1 MRRKLKNSLLLFLIS
16 PVIWAQDVLTPDAFM
31 KIIGENHPVAKQ
43 ADLRIGQSAA
53 EVLSSKGIFDPV
65 FAYDRDEKRLSGD
78 QYYRYDQPELS
89 LFTPLGIKVKTGIE
103 SSGGE
108 YLNPQRTPGV
118 LSYAGVELPV
128 LRGLL
133 LDKKRATL
141 QKARIYQQSA
151 DVEKRSMINDLYVQA
166 LGTYWDWAAA
176 FKQLTV
182 LEQNLENA
190 RKRLEL
196 TKVLFENGD
205 KALAD
210 TVEAAGQV
218 IALELD
224 ITSVRQEFLKKGVGL
239 SEFLWDTDGEAYLPA
254 PTVRPDT
261 LFFNRPPELFN
272 TGELI
277 SQLNLHPDLMI
288 YDFKLKGLEVEQRL
302 KRQDILPELNLKAN
316 LLSKDYYSFEG
327 AYNPYLTNNYK
338 FGISFNM
345 PLFLREGRGQYQK
358 ASLKIDETQW
368 ALRLKRQQLET
379 KIRQYDTELRALQ
392 QQIGLSQNLVA
403 NYQRLLDLEELR
415 FSQGESSLF
424 VINSRQ
430 NKLLDSYTKLIQLQ
444 AKYLQSWFKQQW
456 VAGLLIS

>member
-1 MRRKLKNSLLLFLIS
+1 MSLKLKNSLLLLLVS

-53 EVLSSKGIFDPV
+53 EVLSSQGIFDPV
-65 FAYDRDEKRLSGD
+65 LSYSRDDKKLSGD
-78 QYYRYDQPELS
+78 RYYRYDQPELS
-89 LFTPLGIKVKTGIE
+89 LFTPLGIKVKTGFE
-103 SSGGE
+103 NSAGQ
-108 YLNPQRTPGV
+108 YLNPQATPGV
-118 LSYAGVELPV
+118 LSYAGLEVPV

-141 QKARIYQQSA
+141 QKARIYRQSA
-151 DVEKRSMINDLYVQA
+151 DVEKRSMINDLYVEA

-176 FKQLTV
+176 YKQLTV
-182 LEQNLENA
+182 LEQNLGNA
-190 RKRLEL
+190 RRRLEL
-196 TKVLFENGD
+196 TRILFENGD

-218 IALELD
+218 IALELE
-224 ITSVRQEFLKKGVGL
+224 ITAMRQEFVKKGIGL
-239 SEFLWDTDGEAYLPA
+239 SQYLWDAEGEAYMPA
-254 PTVRPDT
+254 PSVRPDT
-261 LFFNRPPELFN
+261 LFFNNPPALIN
-272 TGELI
+272 TADLI
-277 SQLNLHPDLMI
+277 SQLNLHPDLMV
-288 YDFKLKGLEVEQRL
+288 YDFKLRGLEVEQKL
-302 KRQDILPELNLKAN
+302 KRQDILPDLKLKAN

-338 FGISFNM
+338 FGLSFSM

-368 ALRLKRQQLET
+368 ALRLKRQKLET
-379 KIRQYDTELRALQ
+379 KIREYDTELQALQ
-392 QQIGLSQNLVA
+392 QQVALSESLVR
-403 NYQRLLDLEELR
+403 NYQRLLELEELR

-444 AKYLQSWFKQQW
+444 AKYIQSWFKQQW

>member
-1 MRRKLKNSLLLFLIS
+1 
-16 PVIWAQDVLTPDAFM
+16 
-31 KIIGENHPVAKQ
+31 VAKQ
-43 ADLRIGQSAA
+43 ADLRIRQSVA

-65 FAYDRDEKRLSGD
+65 LSYDRDEKRLSGD
-78 QYYRYDQPELS
+78 RYYRYDQPEIS
-89 LFTPLGIKVKTGIE
+89 VFTPLGIKLKTGFE
-103 SSGGE
+103 NSGGE
-108 YLNPQRTPGV
+108 YLNPQQTPGI
-118 LSYAGVELPV
+118 LSYAGLELPV
-128 LRGLL
+128 LKGLL

-151 DVEKRSMINDLYVQA
+151 DVEKRSMINDLYVEA
-166 LGTYWDWAAA
+166 LSIYWDWAAA
-176 FKQLTV
+176 FKQMNV

-190 RKRLEL
+190 RRRLEL
-196 TKVLFENGD
+196 TKILFENGD

-218 IALELD
+218 IALELET
-224 ITSVRQEFLKKGVGL
+224 TSVRQEFMKKGVGL
-239 SEFLWDTDGEAYLPA
+239 SEFLWDTDGEAYLPD
-254 PTVRPDT
+254 PLVRPDT
-261 LFFNRPPELFN
+261 LFFANLPALFSPA
-272 TGELI
+272 ELI
-277 SQLNLHPDLMI
+277 DQLNLHPDLMT

-302 KRQDILPELNLKAN
+302 RRQDILPELNLKAN
-316 LLSKDYYSFEG
+316 LLSKDYFSFEG
-327 AYNPYLTNNYK
+327 AYNPYLSNNYK

-345 PLFLREGRGQYQK
+345 PLFLRESRGQYQK

-379 KIRQYDTELRALQ
+379 KIRQYDTELGALR
-392 QQIGLSQNLVA
+392 QQINLSQNLA
-403 NYQRLLDLEELR
+403 SNYQRLLDLEELR

-430 NKLLDSYTKLIQLQ
+430 NKLLDSYIKLIQLQ